1 MIFIKVVT
9 IVGARPQFI
18 KAAPVSRELRK
29 ENKEILVHTGQHY
42 DDNMSAVFFD
52 ELNIPKPDY
61 NLGVG
66 SASHGKQTA
75 DMLVSIEN
83 ILLDEEPDWVIVYG
97 DTNSTIAGS
106 LAASKL
112 HIPIM
117 HIEAGLRSYNR
128 KMPEEINRVLTD
140 NISTILSCP
149 TKTAVD
155 NLKDEGIKNIY
166 DNGKLLQKSDIN
178 QLKYDTNNPL
188 VINTGDVMYDA
199 VLYNKKLAEEK
210 SRVLDDLDLDETNY
224 YLATVHRAENTD
236 NRDHLKSIFEK
247 FSQLS
252 KKVVL
257 PIHPRT
263 SNKLKKY
270 NLENLLNHEN
280 LRIIDPVGYL
290 DMISLVSNATRVLT
304 DSGGVQK
311 EAFMLGTPCIT
322 LRDETEWVETV
333 DYGKNV
339 LAGLGAKNLCI
350 DYNFNNDEIEDFPY
364 GNGKAS
370 KTIVKLLTKV

>member
-1 MIFIKVVT
+1 MIFIKVLT
-9 IVGARPQFI
+9 LVGARPQFI

-75 DMLVSIEN
+75 DMLVSIEKL
-83 ILLDEEPDWVIVYG
+83 ILNEEPDWIIVYG

-112 HIPIM
+112 NIPIM
-117 HIEAGLRSYNR
+117 HIEAGLRSYNK
-128 KMPEEINRVLTD
+128 KMPEEVNRILTD

-149 TKTAVD
+149 TKTAVK
-155 NLKDEGIKNIY
+155 NLIDEGFNNVYKN
-166 DNGKLLQKSDIN
+166 GELLEDEDDKKIEFN
-178 QLKYDTNNPL
+178 TNKPL

-199 VLYNKKLAEEK
+199 VLYNRKLAENQSDILNEFNLK
-210 SRVLDDLDLDETNY
+210 SADY

-236 NRDHLKSIFEK
+236 NKNHIKNIFDK
-247 FSQLS
+247 FIELP
-252 KKVVL
+252 KKVIL

-263 SNKLKKY
+263 KNKLKEY
-270 NLENLLNHEN
+270 ELEYLLDNKN
-280 LRIIDPVGYL
+280 IRIIDPVGYL
-290 DMISLVSNATRVLT
+290 DMISLVSNADKVLT

-333 DYGKNV
+333 EYGRNILV
-339 LAGLGAKNLCI
+339 GLGASEL
-350 DYNFNNDEIEDFPY
+350 DMDVEFNKDNNYKSPY
-364 GNGKAS
+364 GNGNAAQK
-370 KTIVKLLTKV
+370 IVSLLRG

>member
-1 MIFIKVVT
+1 MKIVT

-29 ENKEILVHTGQHY
+29 ANKEILVHTGQHY

-66 SASHGKQTA
+66 SASHGRQTA
-75 DMLVSIEN
+75 DMLVSIEKV
-83 ILLDEEPDWVIVYG
+83 LLDEEPDWVIVYG

-155 NLKDEGIKNIY
+155 NLKEEGIKNIY
-166 DNGKLLQKSDIN
+166 DDGKLLRESDIN

-199 VLYNKKLAEEK
+199 VLYNKKLAEKK
-210 SRVLDDLDLDETNY
+210 SRILDDLDLDEENY

-247 FSQLS
+247 FSRLS

-263 SNKLKKY
+263 SNKLKTY
-270 NLENLLNHEN
+270 NLENLLNYEN
-280 LRIIDPVGYL
+280 LKIIDPVGYL
-290 DMISLVSNATRVLT
+290 DMISLVNNATRVLT

-322 LRDETEWVETV
+322 LRNETEWVETIE
-333 DYGKNV
+333 YGRNT
-339 LAGLGAKNLCI
+339 LAGLGAKNLDI
-350 DYNFNNDEIEDFPY
+350 DYDFNDDEIEDFPY
-364 GNGKAS
+364 GNGDSAK
-370 KTIVKLLTKV
+370 KIVKMIK

>member
-1 MIFIKVVT
+1 MIIIKVLT

-75 DMLVSIEN
+75 NMLVSIEEL
-83 ILLDEEPDWVIVYG
+83 ILDEEPDWVIVYG

-117 HIEAGLRSYNR
+117 HIEAGLRSYNK
-128 KMPEEINRVLTD
+128 KMPEEVNRILTD

-149 TKTAVD
+149 TKTAVK
-155 NLKDEGIKNIY
+155 NLVNEGFNNVHENGELLEDEDDK
-166 DNGKLLQKSDIN
+166 KLQFN
-178 QLKYDTNNPL
+178 TNTPL

-199 VLYNKKLAEEK
+199 VLYNKKLAENK
-210 SRVLDDLDLDETNY
+210 SDILNELNLKSADY

-236 NRDHLKSIFEK
+236 NKNHLKNIFDK
-247 FSQLS
+247 FIELP
-252 KKVVL
+252 KKVIL

-263 SNKLKKY
+263 KNKLKEYK
-270 NLENLLNHEN
+270 LEYLLDNKN
-280 LRIIDPVGYL
+280 IRIIDPVGYL
-290 DMISLVSNATRVLT
+290 DMISLVSKADKVLT

-333 DYGKNV
+333 EYGRNV
-339 LAGLGAKNLCI
+339 LAGLGASEL
-350 DYNFNNDEIEDFPY
+350 DMDVEFNKDNNYKSPY
-364 GNGKAS
+364 GNGNAAQN
-370 KTIVKLLTKV
+370 IVSLLRG

>member
-1 MIFIKVVT
+1 MKIVT
-9 IVGARPQFI
+9 IIGARPQFI

-29 ENKEILVHTGQHY
+29 VNKEILIHTGQHY

-66 SASHGKQTA
+66 SASHGKQTGE
-75 DMLVSIEN
+75 MLISIEEV
-83 ILLDEEPDWVIVYG
+83 LLKEEPDWVIVYG

-112 HIPIM
+112 HIPII

-140 NISTILSCP
+140 NISNILSCP
-149 TKTAVD
+149 TKTAVN
-155 NLKDEGIKNIY
+155 NLVKEGFNNVYNKGNLVEKKF
-166 DNGKLLQKSDIN
+166 DKKSKIEFSD
-178 QLKYDTNNPL
+178 PL
-188 VINTGDVMYDA
+188 VVNTGDVMYDA
-199 VLYNKKLAEEK
+199 ILYNKKLADDK
-210 SRVLDDLDLDETNY
+210 SNILNKIDLNADSY

-236 NRDHLKSIFEK
+236 EKDKLENIFK
-247 FSQLS
+247 QFAKLD

-263 SNKLKKY
+263 RNRLKEF
-270 NLENLLNHEN
+270 NISNLLSSEN
-280 LRIIDPVGYL
+280 ILLTEPVGYL
-290 DMISLVSNATRVLT
+290 DMISLISNANRVIT

-322 LRDETEWVETV
+322 LRNETEWIETV
-333 DYGKNV
+333 KYGRNV
-339 LAGLGAKNLCI
+339 LAGLGAKNLDIKVNYDSI
-350 DYNFNNDEIEDFPY
+350 DEDRYPY
-364 GNGKAS
+364 GKGDAAER
-370 KTIVKLLTKV
+370 IVNLLNIFQ